1 MLHEGK
7 FNPGIPQV
15 HFPMLSLFSSAL
27 YEFELFFS
35 SALHEFE
42 LFLTHSSG

>member
-15 HFPMLSLFSSAL
+15 RFPMLSLFSSAL
-27 YEFELFFS
+27 D
-35 SALHEFE
+35 EFE
-42 LFLTHSSG
+42 LFLTHSSDCFHLDLDCALF

>member
-1 MLHEGK
+1 MLLKGK

-27 YEFELFFS
+27 
-35 SALHEFE
+35 HEFE
-42 LFLTHSSG
+42 LILTHSSS